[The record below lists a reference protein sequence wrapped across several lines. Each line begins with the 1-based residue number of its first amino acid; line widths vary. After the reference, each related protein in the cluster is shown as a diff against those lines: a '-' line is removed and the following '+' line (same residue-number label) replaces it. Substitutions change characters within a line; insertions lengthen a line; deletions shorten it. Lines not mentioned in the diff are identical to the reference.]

1 MYYTARGRILM
12 DKEWMEVKVI
22 TTSEAVE
29 AVSGI
34 FYNTNVEGVSIEDPE
49 DLEFKKK
56 HPGDW
61 DYFDESILSSKE
73 DAILKGYY
81 KFDENFDEYVTYIK
95 QSVAKLGDFDINKG
109 KGIVTVTKVN
119 EQDWENN
126 WEKYYK
132 PAKVGNNMV
141 VKPLWENYEKK
152 PNEKIINLNPGM
164 AFGTGTHETTK
175 MCIIALEKYIKSGD
189 TVFDI
194 GCGSGILAITSS
206 LLGALKVIGV
216 DLDEVAVTSAK
227 ENVLHNDLTNVQI
240 LHGDLLDVV
249 KGKANI
255 VVANIIADVI
265 IHLCDVIPQ
274 FLISGGH
281 FIASGIINDKKD
293 EVVQKLNQSGFEI
306 IEVTKD
312 GEWTAV
318 VSKLK

>member
-1 MYYTARGRILM
+1 
-12 DKEWMEVKVI
+12 MEVAVV

-34 FYNTNVEGVSIEDPE
+34 FYNTNVQGVSIEDPE

-61 DYFDESILSSKE
+61 DYFDESVLSNKE

-81 KFDENFDEYVTYIK
+81 KFDEKFEQYVEYIK
-95 QSVAKLGDFDINKG
+95 ESVSKLGDFDIKKG

-126 WEKYYK
+126 WKKYYK
-132 PAKVGNNMV
+132 PTKVGKNMII
-141 VKPLWENYEKK
+141 KPLWEDYDKK
-152 PNEKIINLNPGM
+152 PGELIINLNPGM

-175 MCIIALEKYIKSGD
+175 MCIVALEKYIKSGD
-189 TVFDI
+189 LVFDI
-194 GCGSGILAITSS
+194 GCGSGILAITSA
-206 LLGALKVIGV
+206 LLGASKVTGV

-227 ENVLHNDLTNVQI
+227 ENVQHNNLTNVEI

-265 IHLCDVIPQ
+265 IYLSDVIPK
-274 FLISGGH
+274 FLNQGGY

-293 EVVQKLNQSGFEI
+293 EVIEKLTHSGFEI
-306 IEVTKD
+306 VEVTKD

>member
-1 MYYTARGRILM
+1 M

-34 FYNTNVEGVSIEDPE
+34 FYNTNVQGVSIEDPE

-61 DYFDESILSSKE
+61 DYFDESVLSNKE

-81 KFDENFDEYVTYIK
+81 KYGENFDGYVKYIK
-95 QSVAKLGDFDINKG
+95 ESVAKLGDFDINKG

-126 WEKYYK
+126 WKKYYK
-132 PAKVGNNMV
+132 PVKVGNNMV
-141 VKPLWENYEKK
+141 VKPLWEDYEKK
-152 PNEKIINLNPGM
+152 PDEKIINLNPGM

-175 MCIIALEKYIKSGD
+175 MCIIALEKYVTEED

-206 LLGALKVIGV
+206 LLGAQKVIGV

-249 KGKANI
+249 KGKANV

-265 IHLCDVIPQ
+265 IYLCDVIPKV
-274 FLISGGH
+274 LVSGGY